1 MRLQRLAN
9 LLRRRRFERELEEEM
24 RYHIERQTDENI
36 AKGMSSEDARS
47 AAMRTFAGLDQR
59 KEECRDI
66 RRLNFVENLMRD
78 VRYALRGSIKYPA
91 FTCAAILT
99 LSLGIGANAAV
110 FTMVNSVLLRQL
122 PFKHAERLVWI
133 WSTRTDRD
141 KAFYSIQNFIDTRA
155 RTRTLDDIA
164 AFANWG
170 VNLTG
175 AGDSVRLAGVRISAN
190 AFEMLGVDA
199 AFGRTLLPSD
209 GTPGANRVVVISNGL
224 WRTKFGADEH
234 LIGSPVLLNGTA
246 YTVVGVLP
254 PQFAMP
260 NAEVEI
266 ASPLVFETDPQRSDR
281 GSNFLRTF
289 ARLKPHATPSQ
300 AQAELTTITEQLK
313 HEYPNENA
321 KHTAPRVLALRDEVV
336 GSYHALLW
344 TLLGAVGIVL
354 LIACTNLANMTLVR
368 SAARK
373 KDFAIRTALGGS
385 RAQLTRELMTA
396 SILLAMVGGVL
407 GLVLASWGVR
417 LLIAIGPA
425 DLPRVEEVVLDWRVV
440 AFAACLSL
448 VIGMVFGL
456 IPSMQTNRMDL
467 NRALKSNGRSSGEN
481 SAGVR
486 IRRLLVMSEIALS
499 LLLLVGTGLLIRS
512 FIKLQSVSAGV
523 DTRNV
528 LSARLSLPATKYAQS
543 DLMIAFVDRLL
554 QKLRHVPGVRSVS
567 MGSVLPLSGMNTR
580 ADFSIAGRP
589 PLTEE
594 ERPAAQ
600 NRWVAPNYFRTM
612 GIPLFR
618 GRDFN
623 DLDTQSSQSVVV
635 IDEELAKRH
644 FPSQDPLGMHLRV
657 GDSGPNAREVEIVGV
672 VGGVKHFN
680 LDEAPTPTYYSP
692 IAQVPQP
699 ALGFLINGMSL
710 VVRAETEPLSL
721 ANQVRREIE
730 SIDNDV
736 PASAVRTMD
745 ELLAASVAPRRF
757 NLLLI
762 EIFAGAAL
770 VLAAMGLYS
779 VIAYTV
785 VQRKHEI
792 GIRMALGANASEVFK
807 HVLREGL
814 LLTIFGEAAGLTTA
828 LITTRFLSRL
838 LFGVTPT
845 DALTFGSITVILA
858 SVALVACYIPAR
870 RATSVDPCL
879 ALRNE

>member
-1 MRLQRLAN
+1 
-9 LLRRRRFERELEEEM
+9 
-24 RYHIERQTDENI
+24 
-36 AKGMSSEDARS
+36 
-47 AAMRTFAGLDQR
+47 
-59 KEECRDI
+59 
-66 RRLNFVENLMRD
+66 
-78 VRYALRGSIKYPA
+78 
-91 FTCAAILT
+91 
-99 LSLGIGANAAV
+99 
-110 FTMVNSVLLRQL
+110 
-122 PFKHAERLVWI
+122 
-133 WSTRTDRD
+133 
-141 KAFYSIQNFIDTRA
+141 
-155 RTRTLDDIA
+155 
-164 AFANWG
+164 
-170 VNLTG
+170 
-175 AGDSVRLAGVRISAN
+175 
-190 AFEMLGVDA
+190 
-199 AFGRTLLPSD
+199 
-209 GTPGANRVVVISNGL
+209 
-224 WRTKFGADEH
+224 
-234 LIGSPVLLNGTA
+234 
-246 YTVVGVLP
+246 
-254 PQFAMP
+254 
-260 NAEVEI
+260 
-266 ASPLVFETDPQRSDR
+266 
-281 GSNFLRTF
+281 
-289 ARLKPHATPSQ
+289 
-300 AQAELTTITEQLK
+300 
-313 HEYPNENA
+313 
-321 KHTAPRVLALRDEVV
+321 
-336 GSYHALLW
+336 
-344 TLLGAVGIVL
+344 
-354 LIACTNLANMTLVR
+354 
-368 SAARK
+368 
-373 KDFAIRTALGGS
+373 
-385 RAQLTRELMTA
+385 
-396 SILLAMVGGVL
+396 
-407 GLVLASWGVR
+407 
-417 LLIAIGPA
+417 
-425 DLPRVEEVVLDWRVV
+425 
-440 AFAACLSL
+440 
-448 VIGMVFGL
+448 
-456 IPSMQTNRMDL
+456 
-467 NRALKSNGRSSGEN
+467 
-481 SAGVR
+481 
-486 IRRLLVMSEIALS
+486 
-499 LLLLVGTGLLIRS
+499 
-512 FIKLQSVSAGV
+512 V

-680 LDEAPTPTYYSP
+680 LDEAATPTYYSP

-814 LLTIFGEAAGLTTA
+814 LLAIFGEAAGLTTA
-828 LITTRFLSRL
+828 FITTRFLSRL

-858 SVALVACYIPAR
+858 AVALVACYIPAR

>member
-9 LLRRRRFERELEEEM
+9 LLRRRQFERELEEEM

-36 AKGMSSEDARS
+36 AKGMSREDARS
-47 AAMRTFAGLDQR
+47 AAMRTFARLDQR

-66 RRLNFVENLMRD
+66 RRVNFVENLMRD

-289 ARLKPHATPSQ
+289 ARLKPHATPSE

-354 LIACTNLANMTLVR
+354 LIACTNLANMMLVR

-448 VIGMVFGL
+448 VIGLIFGL
-456 IPSMQTNRMDL
+456 IPSMQTNRIDL
-467 NRALKSNGRSSGEN
+467 NRALKSNGRSSGE
-481 SAGVR
+481 SSPGAR

-523 DTRNV
+523 DTRSV

-644 FPSQDPLGMHLRV
+644 FQSQDPLGMHLRV

-762 EIFAGAAL
+762 VGAAL

-792 GIRMALGANASEVFK
+792 GIRMALGANANEVFK

-828 LITTRFLSRL
+828 FITTRFLSRL

-858 SVALVACYIPAR
+858 AVALVACYIPAR

>member
-1 MRLQRLAN
+1 
-9 LLRRRRFERELEEEM
+9 
-24 RYHIERQTDENI
+24 
-36 AKGMSSEDARS
+36 
-47 AAMRTFAGLDQR
+47 
-59 KEECRDI
+59 
-66 RRLNFVENLMRD
+66 
-78 VRYALRGSIKYPA
+78 
-91 FTCAAILT
+91 
-99 LSLGIGANAAV
+99 
-110 FTMVNSVLLRQL
+110 
-122 PFKHAERLVWI
+122 
-133 WSTRTDRD
+133 
-141 KAFYSIQNFIDTRA
+141 
-155 RTRTLDDIA
+155 
-164 AFANWG
+164 
-170 VNLTG
+170 
-175 AGDSVRLAGVRISAN
+175 
-190 AFEMLGVDA
+190 
-199 AFGRTLLPSD
+199 
-209 GTPGANRVVVISNGL
+209 
-224 WRTKFGADEH
+224 
-234 LIGSPVLLNGTA
+234 
-246 YTVVGVLP
+246 
-254 PQFAMP
+254 
-260 NAEVEI
+260 
-266 ASPLVFETDPQRSDR
+266 
-281 GSNFLRTF
+281 
-289 ARLKPHATPSQ
+289 
-300 AQAELTTITEQLK
+300 
-313 HEYPNENA
+313 
-321 KHTAPRVLALRDEVV
+321 
-336 GSYHALLW
+336 
-344 TLLGAVGIVL
+344 
-354 LIACTNLANMTLVR
+354 
-368 SAARK
+368 
-373 KDFAIRTALGGS
+373 
-385 RAQLTRELMTA
+385 
-396 SILLAMVGGVL
+396 
-407 GLVLASWGVR
+407 
-417 LLIAIGPA
+417 
-425 DLPRVEEVVLDWRVV
+425 
-440 AFAACLSL
+440 
-448 VIGMVFGL
+448 VIGLVFGL
-456 IPSMQTNRMDL
+456 IPSMQTNRIDL
-467 NRALKSNGRSSGEN
+467 NRALKSNGRSSGE
-481 SAGVR
+481 SSPGVR

-814 LLTIFGEAAGLTTA
+814 LLAIFGEAAGLTTA
-828 LITTRFLSRL
+828 FITTRFLSRL

-858 SVALVACYIPAR
+858 AVALVACYIPAR

>member
-9 LLRRRRFERELEEEM
+9 LFRRRRFERELEEEM

-36 AKGMSSEDARS
+36 AKGMSREDARR
-47 AAMRTFAGLDQR
+47 AAMRAFAGLEQR

-66 RRLNFVENLMRD
+66 RRVNFVENLMRD
-78 VRYALRGSIKYPA
+78 MRYALRGFIKYPV
-91 FTCAAILT
+91 FTSAAILT
-99 LSLGIGANAAV
+99 LGLGIGANAAV
-110 FTMVNSVLLRQL
+110 FTMVNSVLLQQL

-175 AGDSVRLAGVRISAN
+175 AGDAVRLGGVRISAN

-199 AFGRTLLPSD
+199 ALGRTLLPPD
-209 GTPGANRVVVISNGL
+209 GTPGADRVAVISNGL
-224 WRTKFGADEH
+224 WRTMFGADEH
-234 LIGSPVLLNGTA
+234 VVGRPVLLNGTA

-254 PQFAMP
+254 PQFALP

-289 ARLKPHATPSQ
+289 ARLKPYVTPGE

-313 HEYPNENA
+313 HEYPDENA

-336 GSYHALLW
+336 GNYHALLW

-354 LIACTNLANMTLVR
+354 LIACTNLANMMLVR

-385 RAQLTRELMTA
+385 RVQLTRELLTA
-396 SILLAMVGGVL
+396 GILLATIGGIL

-417 LLIAIGPA
+417 ILIAIGPA

-448 VIGMVFGL
+448 VVGLVFGL
-456 IPSMQTNRMDL
+456 IPSMQTNRIDL
-467 NRALKSNGRSSGEN
+467 NRALKSNGRSSGER
-481 SAGVR
+481 SPGAR
-486 IRRLLVMSEIALS
+486 IRRLLVISEIALS

-512 FIKLQSVSAGV
+512 FTKLQSVSAGV

-528 LSARLSLPATKYAQS
+528 LSARLSLPATKYAQP

-554 QKLRHVPGVRSVS
+554 QNLQHVPGVRSVS

-589 PLTEE
+589 SLTEE

-612 GIPLFR
+612 GIPLLR

-623 DLDTQSSQSVVV
+623 DLDSRSSQSVLV

-644 FPSQDPLGMHLRV
+644 FPNQDPLGMHLRV

-680 LDEAPTPTYYSP
+680 LDEPPTPTYYSP

-699 ALGFLINGMSL
+699 ALGFLINGMGL
-710 VVRAETEPLSL
+710 VVRAETEPLL
-721 ANQVRREIE
+721 IANQVRREIE

-736 PASAVRTMD
+736 PASAIRTMD

-757 NLLLI
+757 NLRLI
-762 EIFAGAAL
+762 EIFAAAAL

-814 LLTIFGEAAGLTTA
+814 LLTIFGEAAGLATA
-828 LITTRFLSRL
+828 FITTRFLSRL

-845 DALTFGSITVILA
+845 DALTFVSITVILA
-858 SVALVACYIPAR
+858 AVALVACYIPAR